1 VIRKKLIAFAAA
13 AVLLQNMAA
22 AEEIPDARA
31 VAGAIG
37 QEVQFQDE
45 VKAVSWSRSTNGYYL
60 SFGAPYPQQVLSV
73 WVEEK
78 LFNKLPEH
86 QTLLGRTVEIKG
98 QLEKSPSGPL
108 LKLQAAENFVLLP
121 ADEAILSKPT
131 LDGKQERSQFTAAVW
146 QTFSRGDFETLES
159 LGQELRQSRER
170 LLDGSWFSEAYFAA
184 FRLSSNASAERY
196 ALVEQRI
203 TQWERAKPTS
213 VALPLIKVGY
223 HLDLAWRWRTDG
235 YAKDVSVEGW
245 KKFKSEL
252 GIARQL
258 LELHS
263 AETTYP
269 EYYALMLKVALGQGW
284 KKPEYMALLTR
295 ATQLE
300 PGYYRYYCQ
309 TAVYLLPRW
318 HGKEGEW
325 EQFAEQQRQ
334 RYGAGGAG
342 DALYT
347 RIALGLQDYYFHR
360 FFRDTAISW
369 EVMASGFD
377 YLIKTHPDSRYLKNL
392 YANWAWRA
400 ADRVRLRKLLPFIKP
415 DPDMTVWVN
424 LENVALAEKFANS
437 AGP

>member
-1 VIRKKLIAFAAA
+1 MKPRFSLVLAALCFFGAAA
-13 AVLLQNMAA
+13 P
-22 AEEIPDARA
+22 AEEISSAA
-31 VAGAIG
+31 GVADRIG
-37 QEVQFQDE
+37 QTVEFQDE

-60 SFGAPYPQQVLSV
+60 SFGAPYPKQVLSV

-78 LFNKLPEH
+78 LFDKLPEH
-86 QTLLGRTVEIKG
+86 RTLLGRTVEIKG
-98 QLEKSPSGPL
+98 DLERSPSGPL
-108 LKLQAAENFVLLP
+108 LKLQAPENFVLLP

-131 LDGKQERSQFTAAVW
+131 LDGKQERSQFIAAVS
-146 QTFSRGDFETLES
+146 QTFFRGDFETLET

-170 LLDGSWFSEAYFAA
+170 LLDGSWLSEAYFAA
-184 FRLSSNASAERY
+184 FRLRPEAPVDRY
-196 ALVEQRI
+196 TLVEQRI
-203 TQWERAKPTS
+203 AKWEHAKPTS
-213 VALPLIKVGY
+213 QAIPLIKVEY
-223 HLDLAWRWRTDG
+223 HLDLAWRWRTERL
-235 YAKDVSVEGW
+235 AKDVSKERW

-252 GIARQL
+252 ATARQL
-258 LELHS
+258 LEVHGVDKS
-263 AETTYP
+263 YP
-269 EYYALMLKVALGQGW
+269 EYYALMLTIALSEGW
-284 KKPEYMALLTR
+284 KKADYMALLTR

-300 PGYYRYYCQ
+300 PDYYRYQCQ

-318 HGKEGEW
+318 HGKKGEW
-325 EQFAEQQRQ
+325 EQFAEQQREH
-334 RYGAGGAG
+334 YGAGEAG

-347 RIALGLQDYYFHR
+347 RIALGLQDYYFHH

-400 ADRVRLRKLLPFIKP
+400 DDCVRLKKLLPIIEP

-437 AGP
+437 PAQ